1 MFSIALVDEEAT
13 FSQTRPATVARPPP
27 PESGDASECSPVELV
42 DQERGW
48 WRLEGKTREGGR
60 VELAGLLYPA
70 PRSAPASRWF
80 LGTWSVR
87 RALLIGSLPLEEVGK
102 SNQRWVEA
110 GSGGRGRARRRRG
123 H

>member
-1 MFSIALVDEEAT
+1 MRGVELDLLVFYT
-13 FSQTRPATVARPPP
+13 LLPPP
-27 PESGDASECSPVELV
+27 
-42 DQERGW
+42 
-48 WRLEGKTREGGR
+48 
-60 VELAGLLYPA
+60 
-70 PRSAPASRWF
+70 RSKPASRWF

-87 RALLIGSLPLEEVGK
+87 RTLLIGSLPLEEVGK